1 MCIARRRRSVH
12 VMKMDDSFLPDLA
25 LPWEQLLIPDASKQ
39 LEHSQVT
46 LMKQKLWEKYQ
57 YSFKSAAKDALRR
70 SASGRVHGAS
80 SGNSLS
86 AFQCCIEEMKISYFV
101 IGEKPN
107 KGYPLYICLH
117 GGGGTFPSV
126 NDGQWEHMQKYYRD
140 SVSVGVYVAPRGIT
154 NTWNLHFVD
163 RSYELYDKLITYM
176 ILCCD
181 VDPNRVYL
189 LGYSAGGDG
198 VYHIAP
204 KMADRWAG
212 ANMSAGH
219 PNGVSIVNL
228 YHVPFVIQIGECDS
242 AYNRNK
248 VGAEYGLK
256 LKELRRN
263 HPDGYMNKC
272 WLHKGQPHNVS
283 DNDSQQR
290 ENLVISDLETWL
302 KGGEN
307 PSCTKQNTNAI
318 AWLSQ
323 HQRNPIPSHLI
334 WDTGTRAKRRPL
346 YAFKEMIAPS
356 DLFYWLD
363 TSGDKN
369 PRTKC
374 IEAAVNYDSN
384 TIYIKN
390 ESECSSW
397 TRLLLCDGLVDMKR
411 AVVIE
416 IGGDKFTVKLRP
428 SLATMTRT
436 LLERGDPNFMFESE
450 VVLSK
455 ADSGQWQIAGTLA
468 SV

>member
-1 MCIARRRRSVH
+1 
-12 VMKMDDSFLPDLA
+12 MDGSLPNLA
-25 LPWEQLLIPDASKQ
+25 APWEQLLTPDASKQ
-39 LEHSQVT
+39 LDHSQVT
-46 LMKQKLWEKYQ
+46 LMKQKLWEKYLH
-57 YSFKSAAKDALRR
+57 SFKTVAKDALQAD
-70 SASGRVHGAS
+70 SESGQTHAS
-80 SGNSLS
+80 SDPSPS
-86 AFQCCIEEMKISYFV
+86 AFRGSVEEMKISSFV

-107 KGYPLYICLH
+107 KGYPMYVCLH
-117 GGGGTFPSV
+117 GGGGTHPSV
-126 NDGQWEHMQKYYRD
+126 NDGQWKHMQEYYRD
-140 SVSVGVYVAPRGIT
+140 SVSVGVYAAPRGIT

-176 ILCCD
+176 ILCHD

-219 PNGVSIVNL
+219 PNGVSLVNL
-228 YHVPFVIQIGECDS
+228 YHVPFVIQVGERDS

-256 LKELRRN
+256 LKELKST
-263 HPDGYMNKC
+263 HPDGYVNEC
-272 WLHKGQPHNVS
+272 WLHQGQPHNVS

-290 ENLVISDLETWL
+290 ENLVISDLESWL

-307 PSCTKQNTNAI
+307 PSCTKRNTNAI
-318 AWLSQ
+318 TWLSQ
-323 HQRNPIPSHLI
+323 HQRNPTPSHLI
-334 WDTGTRAKRRPL
+334 WDTGTRAKRRQL
-346 YAFKEMIAPS
+346 HAFKEVVAPS

-363 TSGDKN
+363 ISGDTNTGTRAK
-369 PRTKC
+369 R
-374 IEAAVNYDSN
+374 IEAAVSHDDN
-384 TIYIKN
+384 TIYIKS
-390 ESECSSW
+390 ESERGSW
-397 TRLLLCDGLVDMKR
+397 IRLLLCDGLVDTKR
-411 AVVIE
+411 AVVIK
-416 IGGDKFTVKLRP
+416 IGGDRFTMKLRP

-455 ADSGQWQIAGTLA
+455 VDSEQWQITGTLT

>member
-1 MCIARRRRSVH
+1 MERGAGQPIRNSDYRGVPWIVWRSRP
-12 VMKMDDSFLPDLA
+12 S
-25 LPWEQLLIPDASKQ
+25 QGLLRQ
-39 LEHSQVT
+39 T
-46 LMKQKLWEKYQ
+46 
-57 YSFKSAAKDALRR
+57 
-70 SASGRVHGAS
+70 
-80 SGNSLS
+80 
-86 AFQCCIEEMKISYFV
+86 
-101 IGEKPN
+101 
-107 KGYPLYICLH
+107 
-117 GGGGTFPSV
+117 TV
-126 NDGQWEHMQKYYRD
+126 NDGQWKHMQEYYRD

-154 NTWNLHFVD
+154 NTWNLHFIN

-219 PNGVSIVNL
+219 PNGVSLVNL
-228 YHVPFVIQIGECDS
+228 YHVPFVIQVGECDS
-242 AYNRNK
+242 TYNRNK

-256 LKELRRN
+256 LKALKCN
-263 HPDGYMNKC
+263 YPDGYMNEC
-272 WLHKGQPHNVS
+272 WLHKGKPHNVS

-307 PSCTKQNTNAI
+307 PSCLKQNTNAI
-318 AWLSQ
+318 TWLSQ

-334 WDTGTRAKRRPL
+334 WDTGTQTKRRPL
-346 YAFKEMIAPS
+346 YAFKEVVAPS

-363 TSGDKN
+363 ISGNKN
-369 PRTKC
+369 TKAKR
-374 IEAAVNYDSN
+374 IEAAVSHDSN

-390 ESECSSW
+390 ESECGSW
-397 TRLLLCDGLVDMKR
+397 IRLLLCDGLVDTKH
-411 AVVIE
+411 AVMIE

-436 LLERGDPNFMFESE
+436 LLERGDPNFIFESE

-455 ADSGQWQIAGTLA
+455 ADSGQWQITGTLV